1 MSAAHPSSTGLPP
14 KAAAALAYLAGPLS
28 GALLVLIEGSSRF
41 VRFHAWQALVGLG
54 ALGGAAL
61 GFLLLAF
68 VMLLFSPLA
77 FRGMLWLSSA
87 TAAAWIA
94 LWAICLVQVWRGR
107 LWKLPFA
114 GDFAARRAGLA
125 R

>member
-1 MSAAHPSSTGLPP
+1 M
-14 KAAAALAYLAGPLS
+14 
-28 GALLVLIEGSSRF
+28 
-41 VRFHAWQALVGLG
+41 RFHAWQALVGLG

-94 LWAICLVQVWRGR
+94 LWAICLVQAWRGR